1 MSYYLRCNETDPDFS
16 QISGWKF
23 DDLAVT
29 IQQRSCEALL
39 LAGHTEEAGESVLRM
54 VGREVSMSESLK
66 TWVPGELSLCPFASH
81 LEFQYRF
88 RATMSFCT
96 EKRSQ
101 GELCDP
107 RPQQCFIPNDA
118 IIERVGEIKTVGW
131 VVERCVGFRR

>member
-66 TWVPGELSLCPFASH
+66 TWVSGELSPCPFASH
-81 LEFQYRF
+81 LDFQYRF
-88 RATMSFCT
+88 LATMPFCT
-96 EKRSQ
+96 EK
-101 GELCDP
+101 
-107 RPQQCFIPNDA
+107 
-118 IIERVGEIKTVGW
+118 
-131 VVERCVGFRR
+131 